1 MSILEL
7 QQGHDI
13 FIQKVYRD
21 IHSQGYA
28 QVLLVIVSYPIG
40 KVDLCPSIHQR
51 LNHSSMPVLRGEVKG
66 RPTTLHQ
73 TVYTSH
79 MTNLEPRND
88 HGISIQNMY
97 RDIH

>member
-28 QVLLVIVSYPIG
+28 QVLLVIVSYPIR
-40 KVDLCPSIHQR
+40 KVNLCPSIHER
-51 LNHSSMPVLRGEVKG
+51 LDRIGKPVLGGNVKG
-66 RPTTLHQ
+66 STSILHQ
-73 TVYTSH
+73 NNYT
-79 MTNLEPRND
+79 
-88 HGISIQNMY
+88 
-97 RDIH
+97 